1 MRIAALQVEGARNLA
16 RVQLEPGPRFNVF
29 YGDNGQ
35 GKTNLIETVY
45 VLATLRSFRT
55 ARLAELVAIGGSR
68 AALAAR
74 VVRQDTE
81 RRYDVV
87 IEPPRRQV
95 LLDGKP
101 VRPLARYFGGWN
113 VVLFAPEDLLVA
125 RGAPAERRR
134 FLDRTVFA
142 RQPSYLGVAQDFD
155 KVLRSRNAVLRA
167 LGDGDRRAAAMLPV
181 YDDQLA
187 PLAVAVAT
195 ARRSLVA
202 ELLPRF
208 TAGFEAITRT
218 GLTVDARLE
227 TAPELAAAD
236 LAAYRAALLRDQA
249 RDVARGSTTTGPH
262 RDDLG
267 FVLAGQPASQYASQG
282 QLRALVLAWKIAELE
297 LLREVHGEAPVLL
310 LDDVSSEL
318 DDARNLHLFEYLTT
332 HEHQCFITTTHPRH
346 VILGRDRVDHE
357 VRDGVIS
364 RVDPAA

>member
-1 MRIAALQVEGARNLA
+1 MKITALQVEGARNLA

-29 YGDNGQ
+29 YGDNGK
-35 GKTNLIETVY
+35 GKTNLVETVY

-55 ARLAELVAIGGSR
+55 ARLAELVTIGGTR
-68 AALAAR
+68 AAMSAR
-74 VVRQDTE
+74 VVRADTE
-81 RRYDVV
+81 RRYDVIV
-87 IEPPRRQV
+87 EPPRRQV

-142 RQPSYLGVAQDFD
+142 RSPSYLALAQDFD
-155 KVLRSRNAVLRA
+155 KVLRSRNAVLRQI
-167 LGDGDRRAAAMLPV
+167 GDGDRRASAMLPV
-181 YDDQLA
+181 YDAQLA
-187 PLAVAVAT
+187 PLAVAVSA
-195 ARRSLVA
+195 ARRALVA
-202 ELLPRF
+202 ELGPRF
-208 TAGFEAITRT
+208 ASGFEAITRT

-227 TAPELAAAD
+227 TAPELAAGDVAAV
-236 LAAYRAALLRDQA
+236 LAALQRDQG
-249 RDVARGSTTTGPH
+249 RDVARGSTSLGPH

-267 FVLAGQPASQYASQG
+267 FRLAGQPAGQYASQG
-282 QLRALVLAWKIAELE
+282 QLRAIVLAWKIAELD
-297 LLREVHGEAPVLL
+297 LLREVHGEPPILL

-346 VILGRDRVDHE
+346 VILTRDRVDHE
-357 VRDGVIS
+357 VRAGVIS
-364 RVDPAA
+364 RVDPAG

>member
-1 MRIAALQVEGARNLA
+1 MRITALQLEGARNLA
-16 RVQLEPGPRFNVF
+16 RVQLAPGPRFNVF
-29 YGDNGQ
+29 FGDNGQ

-55 ARLAELVAIGGSR
+55 SRLAELVALGASR
-68 AALAAR
+68 TTLAAR
-74 VVRQDTE
+74 VVRAATE

-87 IEPPRRQV
+87 LEPPRRQV

-134 FLDRTVFA
+134 FLDRAVFA
-142 RQPSYLGVAQDFD
+142 RSPAYLATAQDFD

-167 LGDGDRRAAAMLPV
+167 HGEGDRRAASMLPV
-181 YDDQLA
+181 YDAQLA
-187 PLAVAVAT
+187 PLAIAVAR
-195 ARRSLVA
+195 ARASLVA

-208 TAGFEAITRT
+208 AAGFEAITRT
-218 GLTVDARLE
+218 GLAVDARLAS
-227 TAPELAAAD
+227 APELAAGDVATV
-236 LAAYRAALLRDQA
+236 LAALERDRP
-249 RDVARGSTTTGPH
+249 RDIARGSTTLGPH
-262 RDDLG
+262 RDDLA
-267 FVLAGQPASQYASQG
+267 FFLSGQPAASYASQG
-282 QLRALVLAWKIAELE
+282 QLRALVLAWKIAELD
-297 LLREVHGEAPVLL
+297 LLREVHGEPPILL

-346 VILGRDRVDHE
+346 VILTRDRVDHE
-357 VRDGVIS
+357 VVGGVIS
-364 RVDPAA
+364 RVNPPA

>member
-1 MRIAALQVEGARNLA
+1 MKITALQVEGARNLA

-29 YGDNGQ
+29 HGDNGQ

-55 ARLAELVAIGGSR
+55 ARLAELVTLGGTR
-68 AALAAR
+68 ATMSAR
-74 VVRQDTE
+74 VVRADTE

-87 IEPPRRQV
+87 LEPPRRHV

-134 FLDRTVFA
+134 FLDRAVFA
-142 RQPSYLGVAQDFD
+142 RSPAYLGLAQDFD
-155 KVLRSRNAVLRA
+155 KVLRSRNAVLRQ
-167 LGDGDRRAAAMLPV
+167 LGEGDRRAAAMLPV
-181 YDDQLA
+181 YDAQLA
-187 PLAVAVAT
+187 PLAVAVSA

-202 ELLPRF
+202 ELAPRF

-218 GLTVDARLE
+218 GLTVAARLE
-227 TAPELAAAD
+227 TAPELAAGDPAAV
-236 LAAYRAALLRDQA
+236 LAGLQRDQA
-249 RDVARGSTTTGPH
+249 RDVARGSTSLGPH

-267 FVLAGQPASQYASQG
+267 FVLEGQPASQYASQG
-282 QLRALVLAWKIAELE
+282 QLRALVLAWKIAELD
-297 LLREVHGEAPVLL
+297 LLREVHGEPPILL

-318 DDARNLHLFEYLTT
+318 DDARNLYLFEYLTT

-346 VILGRDRVDHE
+346 VILTRDRVDH
-357 VRDGVIS
+357 VVAGGVIS